1 MNTENASAVI
11 EQGDVRKDK
20 RSIREDRKGKKR
32 ERGDHSSSHDSIKMR
47 DDKASRM
54 VKFTPLVM
62 PIDKILMQ
70 IKDDYAF
77 KWPKPLH
84 SSPSVRDKKKY
95 YRFHKDHWH
104 YTEDCRDL
112 KE

>member
-1 MNTENASAVI
+1 
-11 EQGDVRKDK
+11 
-20 RSIREDRKGKKR
+20 
-32 ERGDHSSSHDSIKMR
+32 MR

-70 IKDDYAF
+70 IKDDHAF
-77 KWPKPLH
+77 KWPKPLY

-95 YRFHKDHWH
+95 YRFHKDH
-104 YTEDCRDL
+104 
-112 KE
+112 

>member
-1 MNTENASAVI
+1 
-11 EQGDVRKDK
+11 
-20 RSIREDRKGKKR
+20 
-32 ERGDHSSSHDSIKMR
+32 MR
-47 DDKASRM
+47 DEKASRM

-70 IKDDYAF
+70 IKDNHAF

-104 YTEDCRDL
+104 YTEDLQGLKRVDKRADL
-112 KE
+112 KREATKVREEGFVRIA